1 MKLFQLFT
9 GRRSAPLAR
18 ERLQILLTHE
28 RGTTGQSGLI
38 AMLREDIL
46 AVIAKHVEVAPKGSR
61 SGWNAATRSRSWR
74 SMSRSRTWWP
84 APPWRGS
91 AAPGGLKAHPDVG
104 RTWRRS
110 AIVSRDGSSRL
121 VC

>member
-1 MKLFQLFT
+1 MKLFQVFT

-46 AVIAKHVEVAPKGSR
+46 AVIAKHVEVAPERVEVRLERGDEVAILEINVEIPDAVAR
-61 SGWNAATRSRSWR
+61 AAMARQRAGR
-74 SMSRSRTWWP
+74 
-84 APPWRGS
+84 
-91 AAPGGLKAHPDVG
+91 AA
-104 RTWRRS
+104 
-110 AIVSRDGSSRL
+110 
-121 VC
+121 

>member
-1 MKLFQLFT
+1 MRLFQLLT

-46 AVIAKHVEVAPKGSR
+46 AVIAKHVEVAPERVEVRLERGDEVAILEINVEIPNLVAR
-61 SGWNAATRSRSWR
+61 AA
-74 SMSRSRTWWP
+74 MSRE
-84 APPWRGS
+84 RGGR
-91 AAPGGLKAHPDVG
+91 AA
-104 RTWRRS
+104 
-110 AIVSRDGSSRL
+110 
-121 VC
+121 